1 MPDIE
6 EKSTQQVQQVINING
21 STLPNKK
28 EKKWP
33 FSVVDFSD
41 SYNEKEEEEIN
52 KRLLAKIAEA
62 YQNVPVGQDSS
73 NLYDDTTKKFF
84 PEIAQQVKEEFKKK
98 AQVIKVDKPLDIVE
112 TKEEVKTDDS
122 IGNALIKD
130 LSGNFGGSSK
140 QSVKKL
146 NNGLVI
152 IKYDDLREFEKDLY
166 NVAYQEDKSRYLLGL
181 NNKKFTAL
189 TSVVEIAVPGEKVS
203 YKVVVSDRAGVKTHN
218 IDKETYDSLIND
230 DSYNKPSSD
239 LTDAQKLSNREKL
252 VSKIFGEI
260 DKKRVAFTQ
269 EMKDFLSKECK
280 NEVFG
285 IPVPGIPGMGR
296 KDRLKDAMR
305 NSAFTFSDKDD
316 AVVEQ
321 NRKYLN
327 RYVVTING
335 KYNEDVFIPVSNN
348 CHVKVNG
355 DGKIIPDTIYKLEKN
370 GTRTEIDISGGIF
383 RLPLEV
389 SGPLV
394 KAFLPKNFSLN
405 SIGEMVDARKKAS
418 EVMKNY
424 NNLEVLVC
432 SNKTENK
439 GKLGM
444 SFQALGK
451 THGLE
456 LTNCEKFA
464 SFFAAVAATVGFGFA
479 TMGASSV
486 ATVAVAATATATIGA
501 SAAKVAVDGV
511 EDIKGE
517 FTKKG
522 SSSSNYKKI
531 VEERKKG
538 NSSNIFSNQ
547 IINQAVRQ

>member
-1 MPDIE
+1 MPDTE

-21 STLPNKK
+21 SSISNKK

-41 SYNEKEEEEIN
+41 SYNEKEEEEIK
-52 KRLLAKIAEA
+52 KRLLTKIAEA
-62 YQNVPVGQDSS
+62 YEKAPVGQDNS
-73 NLYDDTTKKFF
+73 NLYDDVAKKFF
-84 PEIAQQVKEEFKKK
+84 PEIAIQVKEEFKKK
-98 AQVIKVDKPLDIVE
+98 AQVITIKVDKSLDVVE

-130 LSGNFGGSSK
+130 LSGNFGGSNK
-140 QSVKKL
+140 QAVKKL

-152 IKYDDLREFEKDLY
+152 IKYDDIREFEKDLY
-166 NVAYQEDKSRYLLGL
+166 NAAYQEDKSRYLLGL

-189 TSVVEIAVPGEKVS
+189 TSVVEIAVPCEKIA

-218 IDKETYDSLIND
+218 INKEIYENLIND
-230 DSYNKPSSD
+230 ASYNKPSSD
-239 LTDAQKLSNREKL
+239 LNDAQKLANREKL

-285 IPVPGIPGMGR
+285 IPVPGIPSSGR

-305 NSAFTFSDKDD
+305 SSAFTFSDKDD

-321 NRKYLN
+321 DRKYLN

-335 KYNEDVFIPVSNN
+335 KYNDDVFIPISNN

-383 RLPLEV
+383 RLPLEL
-389 SGPLV
+389 SGPVV

-405 SIGEMVDARKKAS
+405 SIGEMFEARKKAS

-424 NNLEVLVC
+424 HNLEVLVC
-432 SNKTENK
+432 NNKTENK

-444 SFQALGK
+444 SFQFCGK

-456 LTNCEKFA
+456 LTNCEKLA
-464 SFFAAVAATVGFGFA
+464 SFFASVATTGGFGFV

-486 ATVAVAATATATIGA
+486 TTVAVAAALTTVTGSVATKGFL
-501 SAAKVAVDGV
+501 DGV
-511 EDIKGE
+511 EKIEDKFVG
-517 FTKKG
+517 KN
-522 SSSSNYKKI
+522 SSNYRKI
-531 VEERKKG
+531 AEERKKE
-538 NSSNIFSNQ
+538 NSANIYSNQ
-547 IINQAVRQ
+547 TVRQ